1 MRKINYAFLL
11 SLLIC
16 LSAKSQN
23 TGVEKDIYNLQT
35 GFLGIRINNEH
46 RLLNQ
51 ISLRTE
57 IGFDG
62 GFRGCT
68 GCTTTYAL
76 IPVIKLEPRWYYNIN
91 KRNAKNQKTN
101 NSANFITLE
110 IHCYPNWFV
119 ISNHDNV
126 FVPNQ
131 VSLIPK
137 WGIRRNIG
145 NTNFNYEAGIGIGRR
160 FYLDEKFSDTTADLP
175 SSNRLH
181 FQMIH

>member
-35 GFLGIRINNEH
+35 GFLGIWINNEH

-62 GFRGCT
+62 GFRGCSD
-68 GCTTTYAL
+68 CTTTYA
-76 IPVIKLEPRWYYNIN
+76 IVPVINLEPRWYYNIN
-91 KRNAKNQKTN
+91 KRNIKKQR
-101 NSANFITLE
+101 I
-110 IHCYPNWFV
+110 
-119 ISNHDNV
+119 
-126 FVPNQ
+126 VP
-131 VSLIPK
+131 VL
-137 WGIRRNIG
+137 
-145 NTNFNYEAGIGIGRR
+145 
-160 FYLDEKFSDTTADLP
+160 
-175 SSNRLH
+175 
-181 FQMIH
+181 